1 MPEAAALERPLWRP
15 SAERIA
21 AANLTAFTAA
31 VEKQHKVKLA
41 DYSALWRWS
50 IDNPEAFWRAM
61 WDFGGVI
68 GEAGKVGLAD
78 AGKMPGAR
86 FFPEAKL
93 NFAQNLLRKN
103 DATPALIFRGEDKVK
118 RSVSWAELNTAVSR
132 LAQALRALGIVPG
145 DRVAGVLAHMAGPLI
160 AMGGAGSIGATWSS
174 CSPDFGV
181 QGVIDRFGQIE
192 PKVLFAVDG
201 YHYNGKTHD
210 CIGKLREIV
219 PRLPSLQKLVVIPYA
234 GGKPSLHGLKDAVL
248 WDDFEAPNKAGA
260 IEFAKLP

>member
-1 MPEAAALERPLWRP
+1 MGRFTMPEAAALERPLWQP

-21 AANLTAFTAA
+21 GANLTAFAA
-31 VEKQHKVKLA
+31 SASKKHGVKLG
-41 DYSALWRWS
+41 DYAALWRWS
-50 IDNPEAFWRAM
+50 VENPEAFWRAL

-68 GEAGKVGLAD
+68 GEPGKVALAD
-78 AGKMPGAR
+78 GDKMPGAR
-86 FFPEAKL
+86 FFPEARL

-118 RSVSWAELNTAVSR
+118 RSLSWAELNAAVSR
-132 LAQALRALGIVPG
+132 LAQALRALGVKSG
-145 DRVAGVLAHMAGPLI
+145 DRVAGFLPNMPEPII
-160 AMGGAGSIGATWSS
+160 AMLAAASIGAAWSS

-210 CIGKLREIV
+210 CLGKLREIV

-234 GGKPSLHGLKDAVL
+234 GGTPSLDGLKNAVL
-248 WDDFEAPNKAGA
+248 WDDFMAPYEAAP
-260 IEFAKLP
+260 IE